1 MSFEGVHGRAKNTSM
16 IAGQEH
22 GRRPPNSLGK
32 ITLAG
37 VLSLVLLGVAI
48 TPAQAAIAPAATADL
63 ATTGLLGSRPG
74 ATRLPVPINDHVGAS
89 VDVGT
94 GNLFVSVN
102 AMTLPGINGDTG
114 IGATF
119 NSLSQNTDTGLAGAR
134 WTLNVASAGTLATAP
149 TGILYTAGDGYSAL
163 FTPVSGSTT
172 AYTAP
177 AGVKAD
183 LVKTSSGW
191 SLTSRTS
198 ATVVVFNADGH
209 PTTVKD
215 RNGNATTIT
224 WATGGNPTTVT
235 ATRGGTA
242 ARTAKLTYNS
252 ATGTIASIIQGSGTT
267 TRTVSL
273 AHDPYGVFTGY
284 TDLAGKTTRV
294 SITGGLIYSIT
305 PPTGGT
311 VSFTY
316 DSSRR
321 VTSITRTNTAPGS
334 PGNSITRF
342 AYPTGSQTLIAGPN
356 TDQGSAVSTVAHTT
370 YTLDANARVTAAT
383 DAAGRAQSKTYTADF
398 DTLSATQ
405 GTGTT
410 AGTTTN
416 TYGAN
421 TGQSITASQS
431 PGGATGQAAYANTA
445 AATKYL
451 ASSATDDAGNTSLYT
466 FDGPGNMLTS
476 TDATAATA
484 TLSYNPDGTVATAL
498 APGNGSNKTLY
509 TYNTDHQLTS
519 VSPVTGSS
527 LGARAFTYDSWGRAL
542 TATDGRGTTTT
553 YGYDADDRLTSTT
566 FSDSTAAVAYTYNDN
581 GQTLTRVDGA
591 GTTTY
596 GYDQL
601 GRLTSRVNTA
611 GGGTIS
617 YGYDKASNLASTTD
631 TRGTTT
637 YTYDD
642 SGVPTSL
649 LYQYNGA
656 THVLAFATDSRGRRT
671 DTWMDA
677 NPAHTSWAAHSHT
690 DYDTT
695 GRVTRTT
702 AQVGTG
708 DADNRP
714 VMDLSYCHAA
724 GSTAPI
730 CPTTTSADRSNIQWV
745 KDNLTNAVTAYS
757 YDTANRLTK
766 ATVTGGTSPTT
777 YTYTYDVRGNRLTAT
792 TTGTTPSSQTF
803 NANPANQ
810 IGTTGYSYDGTGNL
824 TQDPKGTYAYNGAQQ
839 MTQVTKSGTTY
850 NYTYAGASQNELLAE
865 STPKGYYKL
874 TYGRTDAEGQPIIEQ
889 LSKDAGTAYIEHD
902 PVTGEPLMLRT
913 SAGMASLYITDGTGN
928 PTALITAGN
937 YVAVAS
943 AYDPYG
949 VQTITKDTGGNAT
962 DQTPYTFKQGL
973 QDRTTGWVKYGARWY
988 NPTTGRWTQQDTL
1001 DAPLDPANA
1010 NRYAYAANNPINN
1023 TDPTGRDV
1031 GGCIGGV
1038 ATTIGGYAAF
1048 GAGLLTT
1055 EVGVGFL
1062 GVVAGLGGIV
1072 GGLATVGQ
1080 QCYDTPYGG

>member
-1 MSFEGVHGRAKNTSM
+1 MSFDGIHAHAKNTSTF
-16 IAGQEH
+16 AGQ
-22 GRRPPNSLGK
+22 GRRRRPGSLAK

-37 VLSLVLLGVAI
+37 VLSLALMGVAI
-48 TPAQAAIAPAATADL
+48 TPAQAAITPSSTADL

-74 ATRLPVPINDHVGAS
+74 ATRSPVPINDHVSAN

-94 GNLFVSVN
+94 GNLSVSVN

-134 WTLNVASAGTLATAP
+134 WTLNVAGAGTLTTAP

-163 FTPVSGSTT
+163 FTAVSGSTT
-172 AYTAP
+172 AYTSP

-191 SLTSRTS
+191 TLTSHTS
-198 ATVVVFNADGH
+198 STVVTFNADGH

-215 RNGNATTIT
+215 RNANATTIT
-224 WATGGNPTTVT
+224 WPTGGNPTTVT
-235 ATRGGTA
+235 STRGSTA
-242 ARTAKLTYNS
+242 ARTANLTYDSNN
-252 ATGTIASIIQGSGTT
+252 GTIASIIQGTGAT

-273 AHDPYGVFTGY
+273 AHDPYGVFSGY
-284 TDLAGKTTRV
+284 TDLAGKTTHV

-305 PPTGGT
+305 PPTGG
-311 VSFTY
+311 VISFAY

-321 VTSITRTNTAPGS
+321 VTSITRTNTSPGS
-334 PGNSITRF
+334 PGTSITRF
-342 AYPTGSQTLIAGPN
+342 TYPTGTQTLVAGPN
-356 TDQGSAVSTVAHTT
+356 TNQGLAVSAVPHTT
-370 YTLDANARVTAAT
+370 YTLDANDRVTAAT
-383 DAAGRAQSKTYTADF
+383 DAAGRVRSATYTADS

-421 TGQSITASQS
+421 TGQSITASQA
-431 PGGATGQAAYANTA
+431 PGGSTGQAAYANTA

-451 ASSATDDAGNTSLYT
+451 ASSGTDDAGHTSLYT

-476 TDATAATA
+476 TTATAATA
-484 TLSYNPDGTVATAL
+484 ALTYNPDGTVATAL
-498 APGNGSNKTLY
+498 APGNGTNKTLY
-509 TYNTDHQLTS
+509 TYNTDHQLIS

-527 LGARAFTYDSWGRAL
+527 LGARAFTYDSWGRPL

-553 YGYDADDRLTSTT
+553 YGYDADDRLASTT
-566 FSDSTAAVAYTYNDN
+566 FSDSTGAVTYTYNPN

-642 SGVPTSL
+642 SGVPTTL

-677 NPAHTSWAAHSHT
+677 NPAHTTWAAHSHT

-695 GRVTRTT
+695 GRVTTTT

-714 VMDLSYCHAA
+714 VMDLTYCHAA
-724 GSTAPI
+724 GSTAPT
-730 CPTTTSADRSNIQWV
+730 CPTTAAADRSNIQWV
-745 KDNLTNAVTAYS
+745 KDNLTGAVTAYT
-757 YDTANRLTK
+757 YDGANQLTK
-766 ATVTGGTSPTT
+766 AAVTGGTAPNT
-777 YTYTYDVRGNRLTAT
+777 YTYTYDSRGNRLTAT

-803 NANPANQ
+803 TANPANQ
-810 IGTTGYSYDGTGNL
+810 ISTTGYTYDGTGNL
-824 TQDPKGTYAYNGAQQ
+824 TADPNGAYTYNGAQQ
-839 MTQVTKSGTTY
+839 MTQVTKAGTTY
-850 NYTYAGASQNELLAE
+850 NYTYAGGSQNELLAE

-874 TYGRTDAEGQPIIEQ
+874 TYGRTDAQGQGQPIIEQ

-928 PTALITAGN
+928 PTALITSGN
-937 YVAVAS
+937 YVAVAYAG
-943 AYDPYG
+943 AYP
-949 VQTITKDTGGNAT
+949 V
-962 DQTPYTFKQGL
+962 
-973 QDRTTGWVKYGARWY
+973 
-988 NPTTGRWTQQDTL
+988 
-1001 DAPLDPANA
+1001 
-1010 NRYAYAANNPINN
+1010 
-1023 TDPTGRDV
+1023 
-1031 GGCIGGV
+1031 
-1038 ATTIGGYAAF
+1038 
-1048 GAGLLTT
+1048 
-1055 EVGVGFL
+1055 
-1062 GVVAGLGGIV
+1062 
-1072 GGLATVGQ
+1072 
-1080 QCYDTPYGG
+1080 